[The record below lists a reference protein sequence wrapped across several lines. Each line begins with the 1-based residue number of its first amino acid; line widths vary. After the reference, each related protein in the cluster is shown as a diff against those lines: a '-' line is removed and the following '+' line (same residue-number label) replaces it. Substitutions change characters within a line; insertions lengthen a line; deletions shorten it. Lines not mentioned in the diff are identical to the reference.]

1 MAPRLSPG
9 CAALR
14 WWPSARS
21 EAGRGFSLPRV
32 HLTNPRHSRFNV
44 RVRDTTHSLL
54 VLKPRPSVAPGR
66 GFLFDSRRGF
76 DLNRRM
82 RSFTASHIRERRR
95 APVSSAHTDR
105 GFSLGFVLL
114 WRVVKPIDLMSR
126 VDWAANHVCLVIVAH
141 RPLPIASSYQARLP
155 PG

>member
-105 GFSLGFVLL
+105 GFSLSGRHDLAQSLHESLL
-114 WRVVKPIDLMSR
+114 ASDPFNPTGRMSVQPR
-126 VDWAANHVCLVIVAH
+126 
-141 RPLPIASSYQARLP
+141 
-155 PG
+155 